1 MSPNARRLC
10 LDGPKPQRPGK
21 TNLPEKTKL
30 KITTALAFVTL
41 LLLPAAAWSQDVPIK
56 IYLDPLLSGLDH
68 KKGWFDVPDSHLA
81 DAVRAAFSN
90 APFQIVAAPSD
101 DALTLAA
108 PDGVK
113 KDKDQYNF
121 TVVFS
126 QDGTKLGE
134 ALEYCPMNKLAD
146 CTDQLILD
154 AKSASQQ

>member
-1 MSPNARRLC
+1 
-10 LDGPKPQRPGK
+10 
-21 TNLPEKTKL
+21 L
-30 KITTALAFVTL
+30 KITTALVFVAL
-41 LLLPAAAWSQDVPIK
+41 LLFPAVAWAQDVPIK

-68 KKGWFDVPDSHLA
+68 KKGWFNVPDSHLS
-81 DAVRAAFSN
+81 DAVRAAFSQ
-90 APFQIVAAPSD
+90 APFQIVPNPSA

-108 PDGVK
+108 PDGIK

-126 QDGTKLGE
+126 QDGAKLGE

-154 AKSASQQ
+154 TKSASQQ

>member
-1 MSPNARRLC
+1 M
-10 LDGPKPQRPGK
+10 KF
-21 TNLPEKTKL
+21 
-30 KITTALAFVTL
+30 TTALVFVTL
-41 LLLPAAAWSQDVPIK
+41 LLLPAAAWSQDAPIK

-68 KKGWFDVPDSHLA
+68 KKGWFDVPDNHLT
-81 DAVRAAFSN
+81 DAVRAALSQ
-90 APFQIVAAPSD
+90 APFQIVPRPSA

-126 QDGTKLGE
+126 QDGAKLGE
-134 ALEYCPMNKLAD
+134 ALEYCPMTKLAD

-154 AKSASQQ
+154 TKSASQQ